1 MENTIEWTSE
11 NTVRLEH
18 VLPHETIGELLKR
31 AHLEGGTR
39 FRVSITIEEEE
50 EEATPQTPE
59 RVARMAALLE
69 RLASNNVSAETVR
82 VLEKG
87 VREFRENFAMRDPFT
102 GERT

>member
-11 NTVRLEH
+11 NTVRLDH
-18 VLPHETIGELLKR
+18 VLPHETIGELTKR
-31 AHLEGGTR
+31 THLEGGSR

-50 EEATPQTPE
+50 KATFQAPE

-69 RLASNNVSAETVR
+69 RLASNDVSAETVR

-102 GERT
+102 GETT